1 MQRVNSPDGDLQYTH
16 FICAPAFA
24 NFNPFSLLKKHGL
37 QSTDLL
43 FGTLF
48 STVVFDLHLEHEV
61 SLLILEGANLRLAV
75 IESLHD

>member
-1 MQRVNSPDGDLQYTH
+1 MH
-16 FICAPAFA
+16 FICVPAFA
-24 NFNPFSLLKKHGL
+24 NFNPFSLLKKHRL

-43 FGTLF
+43 FVTLF

-61 SLLILEGANLRLAV
+61 SLLEGANLRLAV